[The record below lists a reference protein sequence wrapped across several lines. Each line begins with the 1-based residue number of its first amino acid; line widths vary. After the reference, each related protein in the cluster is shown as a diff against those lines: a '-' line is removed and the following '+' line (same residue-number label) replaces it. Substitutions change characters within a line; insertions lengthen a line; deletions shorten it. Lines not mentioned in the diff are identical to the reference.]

1 MTDMAAS
8 MKSNPVKNVIA
19 KGKGKEDDGS
29 EESGSDSDS
38 SEESSSDEEEKEE
51 GNGIPK
57 AKLAGRAPVAKKKK
71 SGGLRAMFK

>member
-1 MTDMAAS
+1 
-8 MKSNPVKNVIA
+8 MKSNPVRNVIA
-19 KGKGKEDDGS
+19 KGKGNEEDASEGS
-29 EESGSDSDS
+29 ASDSDS
-38 SEESSSDEEEKEE
+38 SEESSSDEEKEE

>member
-1 MTDMAAS
+1 
-8 MKSNPVKNVIA
+8 MKSNPVKNVVA
-19 KGKGKEDDGS
+19 KGKGKEDDAS

-38 SEESSSDEEEKEE
+38 SEDSSSDEEKEE

-57 AKLAGRAPVAKKKK
+57 AKLAGRAPVAKKK